1 MSAPSHGFFLD
12 GFLYWYSDSREQNSS
27 GSEHERDKK
36 TTSDNSGTDDDRHT
50 SSTTGQE
57 PSPEF
62 DLLDKNFENIFVT
75 QVAMLDKALLSLKK
89 TTDHILSEVRG
100 QPTAIGLEV
109 KNPETGKRIK
119 LDHVRFIRLN
129 KWLGS
134 NIDILR
140 RFIWQGENDSGLG
153 GDGLD
158 GKEISGDLN
167 KDLSLLCDEG
177 FSGVIRDTELLLAKE
192 TIPPRTTIFKDTID
206 ARHCLELI
214 KEEHNRLKV
223 WISNTKIDE
232 GALSILVN
240 HDLYK
245 QAGEVLQS
253 ILVDLI
259 SLCEGCFTEDFTA
272 QSE

>member
-1 MSAPSHGFFLD
+1 
-12 GFLYWYSDSREQNSS
+12 
-27 GSEHERDKK
+27 
-36 TTSDNSGTDDDRHT
+36 
-50 SSTTGQE
+50 
-57 PSPEF
+57 
-62 DLLDKNFENIFVT
+62 
-75 QVAMLDKALLSLKK
+75 MLDRALLSLKK

-119 LDHVRFIRLN
+119 LDHARFIRLN

-140 RFIWQGENDSGLG
+140 RFIWQGENDSGLR

-158 GKEISGDLN
+158 GNEIPGDLN
-167 KDLSLLCDEG
+167 KNLSLLCDEG
-177 FSGVIRDTELLLAKE
+177 FSEVIRNTELLLEKE
-192 TIPPRTTIFKDTID
+192 NILTGTTIFKDTID
-206 ARHCLELI
+206 ARDCLELI

-245 QAGEVLQS
+245 QAGAVLQS

-259 SLCEGCFTEDFTA
+259 SLCEGCFTKDSTA